1 MTIEFITMESDEI
14 DAFLADTRHAV
25 IGTNRVDGS
34 PQLSPVW
41 YLHRDGKIYT
51 SVYDNSAKSFNLR
64 RDPRVTVCVDGT
76 YPDSR
81 YVVIYGTVEFYRE
94 QSAWRD
100 EIDRAIA
107 LRYHETVDQAE
118 NYLRETSGPG
128 GVLLII
134 TPQKILSGDYN

>member
-1 MTIEFITMESDEI
+1 MSINFTTMDTDEI
-14 DAFLADTRHAV
+14 NAYLADTRHAV
-25 IGTNRVDGS
+25 VGTNRKDGS

-51 SVYDNSAKSFNLR
+51 SVYDNSAKCFNLR

-76 YPDSR
+76 CPDSR

-94 QSAWRD
+94 QSAWRE
-100 EIDRAIA
+100 EIERAIA
-107 LRYHETVDQAE
+107 LRYHETVEQAE
-118 NYLRETSGPG
+118 SYLRETAGPG

-134 TPQKILSGDYN
+134 TPQKVLSGNYN

>member
-1 MTIEFITMESDEI
+1 MTIEFTTMDTDEI
-14 DAFLADTRHAV
+14 NAFLADTRHAV
-25 IGTNRVDGS
+25 VGTNRKDGS

-51 SVYDNSAKSFNLR
+51 SVYDNSAKSLNLR

-76 YPDSR
+76 CPDSR

-94 QSAWRD
+94 QSAWRE
-100 EIDRAIA
+100 EIERAIA
-107 LRYHETVDQAE
+107 LRYHETVEQAE
-118 NYLRETSGPG
+118 SYLRETAGPG

-134 TPQKILSGDYN
+134 TPQKVLSGNYN

>member
-1 MTIEFITMESDEI
+1 MTIEFITMEPDEI
-14 DAFLADTRHAV
+14 DTFLADTRHAV
-25 IGTNRVDGS
+25 IGTIRKDGS

-51 SVYDNSAKSFNLR
+51 SVYENSAKGYNLR

-81 YVVIYGTVEFYRE
+81 YVVMYGTVEFYRE
-94 QSAWRD
+94 HSAWRE
-100 EIDRAIA
+100 EIERAIA
-107 LRYHETVDQAE
+107 LRYHETLEQAE
-118 NYLRETSGPG
+118 SYLRETAEPG

-134 TPQKILSGDYN
+134 TPQKVLSGNYN